1 MVIEV
6 RKIGWDGFA
15 AKREKREKRGGRR
28 GFYFQEGFFFLFTI
42 GTPTLLSAHPFL
54 EGSF

>member
-28 GFYFQEGFFFLFTI
+28 GFYFQEAFFFS
-42 GTPTLLSAHPFL
+42 LLSAPQPYYRHTPF
-54 EGSF
+54 